1 MPEKFDVVNAFF
13 AVERIINRRQR
24 ESSRWEKFARSNTQN
39 ILISDENVQCVQMKQ
54 NKAESESLVT
64 HNVPN
69 DIRAKRYDRMEWNE
83 E

>member
-1 MPEKFDVVNAFF
+1 
-13 AVERIINRRQR
+13 
-24 ESSRWEKFARSNTQN
+24 
-39 ILISDENVQCVQMKQ
+39 MKQ

-64 HNVPN
+64 NNVPN